1 MTNGPVGR
9 VFDDENDRSIA
20 VMHDETERDA
30 LLRARR
36 DGLEDRI
43 PRKLA
48 STPNKI
54 QSNPWLTLLWCVSVS
69 LITVGVLVTVWALTT
84 FPEYNPALDA
94 NASIILGEQVHL
106 DQDLNPIENYLW
118 AIVGASIANIGA
130 FTGFCALVAAAINW
144 QIRTSS
150 ATDKGATVASQKA

>member
-20 VMHDETERDA
+20 VMHDETE
-30 LLRARR
+30 R

-69 LITVGVLVTVWALTT
+69 LMTVGVLVTVWALTI

-106 DQDLNPIENYLW
+106 DQGIL
-118 AIVGASIANIGA
+118 
-130 FTGFCALVAAAINW
+130 CM
-144 QIRTSS
+144 SS
-150 ATDKGATVASQKA
+150 ASKWE